1 MLFRSRKELLTGTS
15 REVLFYLK
23 GGEGMAKV
31 DKERQELAKTIL
43 EANGVTY
50 EDWLNEQ
57 HLKVITSNMK
67 VLKEGLE
74 ARKNM

>member
-1 MLFRSRKELLTGTS
+1 
-15 REVLFYLK
+15 
-23 GGEGMAKV
+23 MAKV

-43 EANGVTY
+43 EANGITY